1 MPFTSA
7 DQRELFL
14 PLIEGIHETPPFGLF
29 MRNLVARTGARR
41 AFLVLTLANAAPA
54 QESVVIPIS
63 APRAHLEPPIDF
75 RRLYALNLHAHSA
88 LRPGRVYALDE
99 MLDYD
104 DREQLAR
111 QRAALEDMGIR
122 HARWLRVSAGG
133 AADAWLVLVRL
144 REDFS
149 ASDVSLLSEVAP
161 HLGSALRTL
170 VALIG
175 QRLQAGLAQA
185 TLERLGI
192 GQIAMDA
199 DGRVMAADPKAES
212 LLTFLPEPGPRAGR
226 RLQVLPDVARQIE
239 TACAALAKGEPG
251 SSRVVRIDPRRQID
265 LVLRVADLVLDDPA
279 ARPAVIGALRQ
290 AQRNDA
296 AASAQVLRALHG
308 LSAQEAALA
317 LALSRGEP
325 LIEAGVA
332 LGLTA
337 ETTRNYSKRIYS
349 KTGASGQADLVRI
362 VLGGLA
368 PLA

>member
-1 MPFTSA
+1 MAFTPA
-7 DQRELFL
+7 DQRELYL

-41 AFLVLTLANAAPA
+41 AFLILTLANAAQA
-54 QESVVIPIS
+54 QEPVVIPVS
-63 APRAHLEPPIDF
+63 APRAHAEPPIDF
-75 RRLYALNLHAHSA
+75 RRLEALRLHPHGA

-104 DREQLAR
+104 DRAQLAL
-111 QRAALEDMGIR
+111 QRAALEEMGIR

-149 ASDVSLLSEVAP
+149 ASAVSLLTEVAP

-175 QRLQAGLAQA
+175 QRLQAALAQ
-185 TLERLGI
+185 TSLERLGI
-192 GQIAMDA
+192 GQIALDA
-199 DGRVMAADPKAES
+199 EGRVMAADRIAES
-212 LLTFLPEPGPRAGR
+212 LLTFLPDPAARAGR
-226 RLQVLPDVARQIE
+226 RMQVLPDVARQIE
-239 TACAALAKGEPG
+239 AACAALAARGSEPP
-251 SSRVVRIDPRRQID
+251 RVVRIDPRRQLD
-265 LVLRVADLVLDDPA
+265 LVLRPADLLLDDPA
-279 ARPAVIGALRQ
+279 ARPAVIGVLRVSREQ
-290 AQRNDA
+290 DSA
-296 AASAQVLRALHG
+296 AGAGVLRAVHG

-325 LIEAGVA
+325 LIEAGMA

-337 ETTRNYSKRIYS
+337 ETTRNYSKRIYG

-362 VLGGLA
+362 VLNGLA